1 MENVEIAK
9 NLMSTF
15 QQFRHVMKNP
25 KNIEGLKQNEMGLL
39 FHIRFDCSE
48 GSEGATISELSST
61 LHVTSPSITQLVT
74 SLEEQG
80 LVIRKM
86 DKDDRRSVK
95 VSLTAK
101 GNEITQKA
109 EEQATSI
116 LTGLVEHLG
125 AEKSVEL
132 TKILDEV
139 LLYFAKVIKVSK
151 NN

>member
-1 MENVEIAK
+1 MENTEIAK
-9 NLMSTF
+9 NLMGIF
-15 QQFRHVMKNP
+15 QQFRHVMKKP

-39 FHIRFDCSE
+39 FHIRFDCSNE
-48 GSEGATISELSST
+48 SDGATISELSST

-95 VSLTAK
+95 VSLTDK
-101 GNEITQKA
+101 GNEITQRA
-109 EEQATSI
+109 EEQATSV

-125 AEKSVEL
+125 SEKSLEL

-139 LLYFAKVIKVSK
+139 LLYFSMKNNLSK